1 MARTPES
8 AAVDFAESSLFT
20 GRFSILALAA
30 CGVGFSLSGRLP
42 AAIFSLAAAAVAA
55 AARLW
60 ARHVLDGVNAA
71 LQAERSCVFPGEPCP
86 LRVTLDNPK
95 WLPLVWLTVRFPLE
109 PGGALR
115 PEHRWE
121 TVELPEGGVQKPYYE
136 KNVSFLLGH
145 QRMSYTSRLQ
155 AEHRG
160 LLSFDRI
167 RLLSGDGLCL
177 CVREKEIPLPRPV
190 TLAVFPRLVP
200 VSTRWFLRN
209 SWELET
215 GARGFQDDR
224 TVIRNVRAYQ
234 PGDNARSLNFRL
246 MARGQGAM
254 VNIYEKISPRR
265 AAFLLDGASFAGLP
279 PEDFES
285 ALEDPGLPGGAADG
299 RGGGRVSAHLPP
311 RRAAGAV
318 CHLPGPAAASRSPD
332 AAGRRRHRCLHY
344 GGRDPAAPPHPL
356 RRLSDLRG
364 CPPPGRRYLCA
375 AGAAPRPPAGLGGT
389 VSPPPAGPGPEC
401 FSGRR
406 RPMRHGKTTAL
417 KCLPLA
423 TELLIVFLTAD
434 ILWQLL
440 CGRPPF
446 SMWGFLLSGGL
457 MTAGNSLFLQKPR
470 RFWQILLLNVL
481 LCAVWIPLLS
491 RTLDLTYPPLLVIQV
506 PLYLFPL
513 CRGYHWGVTPVTVRH
528 LHGAGEYMG
537 LYGLF
542 YLIVASFAPQLLDR
556 VPVLL
561 ALLALDAAGSGGD
574 AHLRPQ
580 HHSGRF
586 SLRAAS
592 GSAGPSGPG
601 RAGCGRL
608 RSAAG
613 RQGELIPI
621 FQAVGSLLEGA
632 LIAVFRFLTSL
643 FQGRSAGS
651 AGMSSAAGG
660 GSEAALPVESA
671 SGPAIAPQLVTAL
684 LLLSLAALVLAGV
697 AALVRWLWRSRSR
710 IRLPEEDDD
719 DGLVRQRLGRRGLLS
734 RLGQRL
740 RVRAFLLR
748 YAGTPRAALLE
759 LEHWGARRRCR
770 RQSQE
775 TPREYLERL
784 AGGPLRDALDAPMQ
798 ARYSILVDDV
808 ERSLYSTLPPR
819 LSREQV
825 RELLSTVH
833 RSARTPPA
841 RAK

>member
-1 MARTPES
+1 
-8 AAVDFAESSLFT
+8 
-20 GRFSILALAA
+20 
-30 CGVGFSLSGRLP
+30 
-42 AAIFSLAAAAVAA
+42 
-55 AARLW
+55 
-60 ARHVLDGVNAA
+60 
-71 LQAERSCVFPGEPCP
+71 
-86 LRVTLDNPK
+86 
-95 WLPLVWLTVRFPLE
+95 
-109 PGGALR
+109 
-115 PEHRWE
+115 
-121 TVELPEGGVQKPYYE
+121 
-136 KNVSFLLGH
+136 
-145 QRMSYTSRLQ
+145 
-155 AEHRG
+155 
-160 LLSFDRI
+160 
-167 RLLSGDGLCL
+167 
-177 CVREKEIPLPRPV
+177 
-190 TLAVFPRLVP
+190 
-200 VSTRWFLRN
+200 
-209 SWELET
+209 
-215 GARGFQDDR
+215 
-224 TVIRNVRAYQ
+224 
-234 PGDNARSLNFRL
+234 
-246 MARGQGAM
+246 
-254 VNIYEKISPRR
+254 
-265 AAFLLDGASFAGLP
+265 
-279 PEDFES
+279 
-285 ALEDPGLPGGAADG
+285 
-299 RGGGRVSAHLPP
+299 
-311 RRAAGAV
+311 
-318 CHLPGPAAASRSPD
+318 
-332 AAGRRRHRCLHY
+332 
-344 GGRDPAAPPHPL
+344 
-356 RRLSDLRG
+356 
-364 CPPPGRRYLCA
+364 
-375 AGAAPRPPAGLGGT
+375 
-389 VSPPPAGPGPEC
+389 
-401 FSGRR
+401 
-406 RPMRHGKTTAL
+406 MRHGKTTAL

-561 ALLALDAAGSGGD
+561 ALLALDLLAVVGMRTSGRNTIRAGS
-574 AHLRPQ
+574 P
-580 HHSGRF
+580 F
-586 SLRAAS
+586 AAC
-592 GSAGPSGPG
+592 A
-601 RAGCGRL
+601 L
-608 RSAAG
+608 LLAA
-613 RQGELIPI
+613 RGELIPI

-632 LIAVFRFLTSL
+632 LTAVFRFLTSL

-697 AALVRWLWRSRSR
+697 AALVRWLWHSRSR

-740 RVRAFLLR
+740 RD
-748 YAGTPRAALLE
+748 AGTPRAALLE

>member
-1 MARTPES
+1 
-8 AAVDFAESSLFT
+8 
-20 GRFSILALAA
+20 
-30 CGVGFSLSGRLP
+30 
-42 AAIFSLAAAAVAA
+42 
-55 AARLW
+55 
-60 ARHVLDGVNAA
+60 
-71 LQAERSCVFPGEPCP
+71 
-86 LRVTLDNPK
+86 
-95 WLPLVWLTVRFPLE
+95 
-109 PGGALR
+109 
-115 PEHRWE
+115 
-121 TVELPEGGVQKPYYE
+121 
-136 KNVSFLLGH
+136 
-145 QRMSYTSRLQ
+145 
-155 AEHRG
+155 
-160 LLSFDRI
+160 
-167 RLLSGDGLCL
+167 
-177 CVREKEIPLPRPV
+177 
-190 TLAVFPRLVP
+190 
-200 VSTRWFLRN
+200 
-209 SWELET
+209 
-215 GARGFQDDR
+215 
-224 TVIRNVRAYQ
+224 
-234 PGDNARSLNFRL
+234 
-246 MARGQGAM
+246 
-254 VNIYEKISPRR
+254 
-265 AAFLLDGASFAGLP
+265 
-279 PEDFES
+279 
-285 ALEDPGLPGGAADG
+285 
-299 RGGGRVSAHLPP
+299 
-311 RRAAGAV
+311 
-318 CHLPGPAAASRSPD
+318 
-332 AAGRRRHRCLHY
+332 
-344 GGRDPAAPPHPL
+344 
-356 RRLSDLRG
+356 
-364 CPPPGRRYLCA
+364 
-375 AGAAPRPPAGLGGT
+375 
-389 VSPPPAGPGPEC
+389 
-401 FSGRR
+401 
-406 RPMRHGKTTAL
+406 MRHGKTTAL

-561 ALLALDAAGSGGD
+561 ALLALDLLAVVGMRTSGRNTIRAGS
-574 AHLRPQ
+574 P
-580 HHSGRF
+580 F
-586 SLRAAS
+586 
-592 GSAGPSGPG
+592 
-601 RAGCGRL
+601 GRL
-608 RSAAG
+608 PALLVPAVLAVLAVAACALLLAA
-613 RQGELIPI
+613 RGELIPI

-632 LIAVFRFLTSL
+632 LTAVFRFLTSL

-775 TPREYLERL
+775 TPRECL

>member
-1 MARTPES
+1 
-8 AAVDFAESSLFT
+8 
-20 GRFSILALAA
+20 
-30 CGVGFSLSGRLP
+30 
-42 AAIFSLAAAAVAA
+42 
-55 AARLW
+55 
-60 ARHVLDGVNAA
+60 
-71 LQAERSCVFPGEPCP
+71 
-86 LRVTLDNPK
+86 
-95 WLPLVWLTVRFPLE
+95 
-109 PGGALR
+109 
-115 PEHRWE
+115 
-121 TVELPEGGVQKPYYE
+121 
-136 KNVSFLLGH
+136 
-145 QRMSYTSRLQ
+145 
-155 AEHRG
+155 
-160 LLSFDRI
+160 
-167 RLLSGDGLCL
+167 
-177 CVREKEIPLPRPV
+177 
-190 TLAVFPRLVP
+190 
-200 VSTRWFLRN
+200 
-209 SWELET
+209 
-215 GARGFQDDR
+215 
-224 TVIRNVRAYQ
+224 
-234 PGDNARSLNFRL
+234 
-246 MARGQGAM
+246 
-254 VNIYEKISPRR
+254 
-265 AAFLLDGASFAGLP
+265 
-279 PEDFES
+279 
-285 ALEDPGLPGGAADG
+285 
-299 RGGGRVSAHLPP
+299 
-311 RRAAGAV
+311 
-318 CHLPGPAAASRSPD
+318 
-332 AAGRRRHRCLHY
+332 
-344 GGRDPAAPPHPL
+344 
-356 RRLSDLRG
+356 
-364 CPPPGRRYLCA
+364 
-375 AGAAPRPPAGLGGT
+375 
-389 VSPPPAGPGPEC
+389 
-401 FSGRR
+401 
-406 RPMRHGKTTAL
+406 MRHGKTTAL

-561 ALLALDAAGSGGD
+561 ALLALDLLAVVGMRTSGRNTIRAGS
-574 AHLRPQ
+574 P
-580 HHSGRF
+580 F
-586 SLRAAS
+586 
-592 GSAGPSGPG
+592 
-601 RAGCGRL
+601 GRL
-608 RSAAG
+608 PALLVPAVLALLAVAACALLLAA
-613 RQGELIPI
+613 RGELIPI

-697 AALVRWLWRSRSR
+697 AALVRWLWHSRSR

-719 DGLVRQRLGRRGLLS
+719 DGLVRQRLGRRGLLY

-740 RVRAFLLR
+740 RVRAFLLW

>member
-1 MARTPES
+1 
-8 AAVDFAESSLFT
+8 
-20 GRFSILALAA
+20 
-30 CGVGFSLSGRLP
+30 
-42 AAIFSLAAAAVAA
+42 
-55 AARLW
+55 
-60 ARHVLDGVNAA
+60 
-71 LQAERSCVFPGEPCP
+71 
-86 LRVTLDNPK
+86 
-95 WLPLVWLTVRFPLE
+95 
-109 PGGALR
+109 
-115 PEHRWE
+115 
-121 TVELPEGGVQKPYYE
+121 
-136 KNVSFLLGH
+136 
-145 QRMSYTSRLQ
+145 
-155 AEHRG
+155 
-160 LLSFDRI
+160 
-167 RLLSGDGLCL
+167 
-177 CVREKEIPLPRPV
+177 
-190 TLAVFPRLVP
+190 
-200 VSTRWFLRN
+200 
-209 SWELET
+209 
-215 GARGFQDDR
+215 
-224 TVIRNVRAYQ
+224 
-234 PGDNARSLNFRL
+234 
-246 MARGQGAM
+246 
-254 VNIYEKISPRR
+254 
-265 AAFLLDGASFAGLP
+265 
-279 PEDFES
+279 
-285 ALEDPGLPGGAADG
+285 
-299 RGGGRVSAHLPP
+299 
-311 RRAAGAV
+311 
-318 CHLPGPAAASRSPD
+318 
-332 AAGRRRHRCLHY
+332 
-344 GGRDPAAPPHPL
+344 
-356 RRLSDLRG
+356 
-364 CPPPGRRYLCA
+364 
-375 AGAAPRPPAGLGGT
+375 
-389 VSPPPAGPGPEC
+389 
-401 FSGRR
+401 
-406 RPMRHGKTTAL
+406 MRHGKTTAL

-561 ALLALDAAGSGGD
+561 ALLALDLLAVVGMRTSGRNTIRAGS
-574 AHLRPQ
+574 P
-580 HHSGRF
+580 F
-586 SLRAAS
+586 
-592 GSAGPSGPG
+592 
-601 RAGCGRL
+601 GRL
-608 RSAAG
+608 PALLVPAVLAVLAVAACALLLAA
-613 RQGELIPI
+613 RGELIPI

-759 LEHWGARRRCR
+759 LGSTGAPAAAAAVKARRPPGSIWNVW
-770 RQSQE
+770 Q
-775 TPREYLERL
+775 
-784 AGGPLRDALDAPMQ
+784 GGPSGTRWMRPCRLGTAFWWTMWSGACT
-798 ARYSILVDDV
+798 ARFRPASPGSRCGSCSPLSI
-808 ERSLYSTLPPR
+808 E
-819 LSREQV
+819 
-825 RELLSTVH
+825 
-833 RSARTPPA
+833 APA
-841 RAK
+841 RLLHVRSDRRPVRASRNARDSR

>member
-1 MARTPES
+1 
-8 AAVDFAESSLFT
+8 
-20 GRFSILALAA
+20 
-30 CGVGFSLSGRLP
+30 
-42 AAIFSLAAAAVAA
+42 
-55 AARLW
+55 
-60 ARHVLDGVNAA
+60 
-71 LQAERSCVFPGEPCP
+71 
-86 LRVTLDNPK
+86 
-95 WLPLVWLTVRFPLE
+95 
-109 PGGALR
+109 
-115 PEHRWE
+115 
-121 TVELPEGGVQKPYYE
+121 
-136 KNVSFLLGH
+136 
-145 QRMSYTSRLQ
+145 
-155 AEHRG
+155 
-160 LLSFDRI
+160 
-167 RLLSGDGLCL
+167 
-177 CVREKEIPLPRPV
+177 
-190 TLAVFPRLVP
+190 
-200 VSTRWFLRN
+200 
-209 SWELET
+209 
-215 GARGFQDDR
+215 
-224 TVIRNVRAYQ
+224 
-234 PGDNARSLNFRL
+234 
-246 MARGQGAM
+246 
-254 VNIYEKISPRR
+254 
-265 AAFLLDGASFAGLP
+265 
-279 PEDFES
+279 
-285 ALEDPGLPGGAADG
+285 
-299 RGGGRVSAHLPP
+299 
-311 RRAAGAV
+311 
-318 CHLPGPAAASRSPD
+318 
-332 AAGRRRHRCLHY
+332 
-344 GGRDPAAPPHPL
+344 
-356 RRLSDLRG
+356 
-364 CPPPGRRYLCA
+364 
-375 AGAAPRPPAGLGGT
+375 
-389 VSPPPAGPGPEC
+389 
-401 FSGRR
+401 
-406 RPMRHGKTTAL
+406 MRHGKTTAL

-561 ALLALDAAGSGGD
+561 ALLVPAVLALLAVAAC
-574 AHLRPQ
+574 AL
-580 HHSGRF
+580 
-586 SLRAAS
+586 LLAA
-592 GSAGPSGPG
+592 
-601 RAGCGRL
+601 R
-608 RSAAG
+608 
-613 RQGELIPI
+613 GELIPI

-632 LIAVFRFLTSL
+632 LTAVFRFLTSL

-697 AALVRWLWRSRSR
+697 AALVRWLWHSRSR

-719 DGLVRQRLGRRGLLS
+719 DGLVRQRLGRRGLLY

-740 RVRAFLLR
+740 RVRAFLLW

-759 LEHWGARRRCR
+759 LERWGARRRCR

-784 AGGPLRDALDAPMQ
+784 AGDPLRDALDTPMQ
-798 ARYSILVDDV
+798 ARYAILVDDV